1 MIEEDMRFLKIDIT
15 FDSDSHN
22 DNAEVLP
29 HMGIKCCNFIKE
41 RMEQYPK
48 GLIEC

>member
-1 MIEEDMRFLKIDIT
+1 LQAIRNLSGSQEKLIEEDMRFLKIDIT

-29 HMGIKCCNFIKE
+29 HMGI
-41 RMEQYPK
+41 
-48 GLIEC
+48 